1 MIKMAESEK
10 RIEFQKLQRKWKEI
24 ISFLEQNLGK
34 VKTNTDKS
42 TSLSELPTS
51 VLKDNL
57 EKLNNMQIH
66 INELNDIQK
75 KMKEIVSSLNK
86 DEKEEFKKLGLIN
99 DYEN

>member
-1 MIKMAESEK
+1 MAESEK

-75 KMKEIVSSLNK
+75 KMKEIVSSLNN

-99 DYEN
+99 DDEN